1 MKLIPTSFMSIAT
14 GLATVMASD
23 GAPQTQSVE
32 SASVQ
37 KARAALAVVELPS
50 GPREGARWVSQAP
63 ASEQGA
69 MVKAVAETLFAK
81 HPTAIYATARA
92 LLQVAPDQ
100 SEALINAILST
111 APDQLKS
118 VVLAVIESD
127 NDSGTATA
135 AALKAIQQR
144 APDRLAMAR
153 KLATSSAATKGSG
166 QVGRAS
172 AVTPFTGVA
181 VVVQSTTTGG
191 VLRAN
196 GLMSSKGHKNTAM
209 KPVSKS

>member
-1 MKLIPTSFMSIAT
+1 
-14 GLATVMASD
+14 
-23 GAPQTQSVE
+23 
-32 SASVQ
+32 
-37 KARAALAVVELPS
+37 
-50 GPREGARWVSQAP
+50 
-63 ASEQGA
+63 

-144 APDRLAMAR
+144 ARTVWPWPGSSPLRPPPPRGPAR
-153 KLATSSAATKGSG
+153 WGAL
-166 QVGRAS
+166 Q
-172 AVTPFTGVA
+172 
-181 VVVQSTTTGG
+181 Q
-191 VLRAN
+191 
-196 GLMSSKGHKNTAM
+196 
-209 KPVSKS
+209 